1 MKVNLADIIKGVN
14 DFNAL
19 APLATGLILAIRK
32 PDGTETVLA
41 TLANDKAQADEN
53 VAGWEAFL
61 AELKAEQEAG
71 K

>member
-1 MKVNLADIIKGVN
+1 MDLKALIDGVNL
-14 DFNAL
+14 FNSL
-19 APLATGLILAIRK
+19 APAATGLILAIRK